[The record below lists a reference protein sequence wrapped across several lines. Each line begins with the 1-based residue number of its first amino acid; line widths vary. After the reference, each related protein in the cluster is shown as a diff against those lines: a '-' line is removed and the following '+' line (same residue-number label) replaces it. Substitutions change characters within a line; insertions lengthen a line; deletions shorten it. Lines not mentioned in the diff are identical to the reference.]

1 MAEDFVGYDDL
12 AAMAFIRNHIPQEM
26 KELLSDDDIIYF
38 VDLISDFYESRGF
51 VGEDVDED
59 ATLEF
64 DEEELL
70 DYVVKN
76 AMKDEVGK
84 FDRDQI
90 RFVVQAELAYCDS
103 INLFEE
109 D

>member
-1 MAEDFVGYDDL
+1 MAEELLGYDDL
-12 AAMAFIRNHIPQEM
+12 ASAAFIRNHIPQEL
-26 KELLSDDDIIYF
+26 KTLLEDDDIIYF
-38 VDLISDFYESRGF
+38 VDLIYDFYESRGLL
-51 VGEDVDED
+51 GEEADED
-59 ATLEF
+59 AMLEF

-76 AMKDEVGK
+76 ALKDGVGK

-90 RFVVQAELAYCDS
+90 RFVVQGELAYCES
-103 INLFEE
+103 INLFE

>member
-1 MAEDFVGYDDL
+1 MAEDFLGYDDL
-12 AAMAFIRNHIPQEM
+12 AAMAYIRSYLPQEM
-26 KELLSDDDIIYF
+26 KELLDDDDIIYF
-38 VDLISDFYESRGF
+38 VDLIYDFYESRGLL
-51 VGEDVDED
+51 GEDADED
-59 ATLEF
+59 AIMEF

-76 AMKDEVGK
+76 AQKDGVGR

-90 RFVVQAELAYCDS
+90 RFVVQGELAYCES
-103 INLFEE
+103 LNLFE

>member
-1 MAEDFVGYDDL
+1 MSEEFLGYDDL

-76 AMKDEVGK
+76 AMKDGVGK

-109 D
+109 E

>member
-1 MAEDFVGYDDL
+1 MSEEFLGYDDL

-76 AMKDEVGK
+76 AMKDGVGK